1 MTEEQQKDIEQLFDA
16 MGKSGGRFVI
26 GQVVGSQTN
35 YFGDGFAPKS
45 EETSR
50 QEADSADDQ
59 ARDSRPTLS
68 ATRQDILDHLLTLA
82 DKGDWKKDD
91 TANRVKQMLLTVLGQ
106 GDVQLR
112 GKAAEQS
119 EALWRLL
126 ENGRGDRLRI
136 VWQNMVGYLDDRK
149 LLRQKGSPALNRD
162 FFGDEEGYTN
172 IDKGRPSRNNMSSGF
187 REMLP
192 LLDAYVP
199 KE

>member
-35 YFGDGFAPKS
+35 YFGDVFAPKS
-45 EETSR
+45 EEPSR

-59 ARDSRPTLS
+59 AHNSSPSLS
-68 ATRQDILDHLLTLA
+68 AARQDILDRLLALA
-82 DKGDWKKDD
+82 DKGDWKKDG

-126 ENGRGDRLRI
+126 ENGRGDRMRI

-162 FFGDEEGYTN
+162 FFGDEEGYPN